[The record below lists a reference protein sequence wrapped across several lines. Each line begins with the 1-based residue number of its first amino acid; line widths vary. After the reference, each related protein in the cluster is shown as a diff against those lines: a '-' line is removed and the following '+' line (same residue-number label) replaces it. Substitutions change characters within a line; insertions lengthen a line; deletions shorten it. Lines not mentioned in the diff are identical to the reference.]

1 MGKSLYQTSL
11 YLNIQRIYQAKIYS
25 ALLLL
30 AVINNNISISELQY
44 LNSRSCKSPV
54 VCAGFSLLFLE
65 VEGTVMA
72 AQWIFPVST

>member
-1 MGKSLYQTSL
+1 MGKSLYQASL

-44 LNSRSCKSPV
+44 LNPRS
-54 VCAGFSLLFLE
+54 G
-65 VEGTVMA
+65 
-72 AQWIFPVST
+72 